1 MMSRIGVLLKQAF
14 HALAGLKIAVVGLV
28 LGFVLVLVGTLDQV
42 NLGIYY
48 TVKVYFKSWWVYWH
62 GWPVFPGG
70 MSVGL
75 LLGVN
80 LVLAHIKRFQWSMKK
95 MGIWLIHS
103 SLLVLLIGGAISGF
117 VSQESQMIIR
127 EGDTQ
132 WYSESVHD
140 TELVVMQAQ
149 GETTR
154 VFQIDMANVQA
165 NDSIVMGPL
174 VITVESRLNNAILR
188 LIDDANRWQSAQGAG
203 RYFSVEPRPVDR
215 RPDARNHMALW
226 VRIHTQDGTD
236 LGRFLVSSWLNHP
249 QWVGDR
255 ATIALRPTR
264 YYYPYAVTLMEFT
277 HRQHPGTTIPSY
289 FSSDVIVTDG
299 SFRQPFH
306 IYMNHPLR
314 YQGITYFQASF
325 DDADTVSILQ
335 LVKNPVWWSPY
346 FACLVLGVGLV
357 WHMVLM
363 MGRLR

>member
-1 MMSRIGVLLKQAF
+1 MGIRTGFRRVF
-14 HALAGLKIAVVGLV
+14 HVLAGLHVTVVGLV
-28 LGFVLVLVGTLDQV
+28 LAFILVLVGTLDQV

-48 TVKVYFKSWWVYWH
+48 TVNVYFKSWLVYWQ

-70 MSVGL
+70 MSIGL

-80 LVLAHIKRFQWSMKK
+80 LVFAHSKRFQWSMKK
-95 MGIWLIHS
+95 MGIWLTHS

-117 VSQESQMIIR
+117 VSQETQMIIR
-127 EGDTQ
+127 EGDTK
-132 WYSESVHD
+132 WYSESLHD

-154 VFQIDMANVQA
+154 VFHTDTAAIQA
-165 NDSIVMGPL
+165 KDLIAMGPL
-174 VITVESRLNNAILR
+174 VITIDERFDNGKLR
-188 LIDDANRWQSAQGAG
+188 LIDDSTRWQSAQGAG
-203 RYFSVEPRPVDR
+203 RYFSVEPRSVDR
-215 RPDARNHMALW
+215 RPEARNHQAFW
-226 VRIHTQDGTD
+226 VRIRTQAGVDM
-236 LGRFLVSSWLNHP
+236 GRYLVSSWLNHP
-249 QWVGDR
+249 QWVGDI

-264 YYYPYAVTLMEFT
+264 QYYPYSVTLMAFT

-299 SFRQPFH
+299 SVRQPFH

-314 YQGITYFQASF
+314 YQGTTYFQASF

-357 WHMVLM
+357 WHMVIM
-363 MGRLR
+363 MRRLR